1 MISTAPARASE
12 QGSAEISGRDN
23 GSPLRDHARPSQR
36 PDRKTERHPTQ
47 RGLTLSEPV
56 KVAEFWKNR
65 KGESIRATL
74 VTYEGRNC
82 FDLRQHF
89 TAHDGRMQPT
99 KKGITVAVLRLPEL
113 AAAVNK
119 AVTVA
124 RDLGLIDEAES

>member
-1 MISTAPARASE
+1 MTTYAAAHLPTSPALATE
-12 QGSAEISGRDN
+12 QKGRVI
-23 GSPLRDHARPSQR
+23 
-36 PDRKTERHPTQ
+36 
-47 RGLTLSEPV
+47 TLAEPV

-119 AVTVA
+119 AVSVA
-124 RDLGLIDEAES
+124 RDLGLIEDGGEA

>member
-1 MISTAPARASE
+1 MTQHAAAINRPAPC
-12 QGSAEISGRDN
+12 
-23 GSPLRDHARPSQR
+23 
-36 PDRKTERHPTQ
+36 RKTSRTID
-47 RGLTLSEPV
+47 RAGATLAEPV

-65 KGESIRATL
+65 KGESVRATL

-89 TAHDGRMQPT
+89 TAHDGRMRPT

-119 AVTVA
+119 AVSV
-124 RDLGLIDEAES
+124 

>member
-1 MISTAPARASE
+1 MRNAGQRPALEVQGNDLSNQTCSTASDPTATHRN
-12 QGSAEISGRDN
+12 GRYATA
-23 GSPLRDHARPSQR
+23 LA
-36 PDRKTERHPTQ
+36 
-47 RGLTLSEPV
+47 EPV

-74 VTYEGRNC
+74 ITYEGRNC

-99 KKGITVAVLRLPEL
+99 RKGITLAVLRLPQL

-119 AVTVA
+119 ALATA
-124 RDLGLIDEAES
+124 HELGLIEVKAPQ

>member
-1 MISTAPARASE
+1 MTQPATAIDRPAP
-12 QGSAEISGRDN
+12 G
-23 GSPLRDHARPSQR
+23 
-36 PDRKTERHPTQ
+36 RKTSRSIERAGPA
-47 RGLTLSEPV
+47 LAEPV

-99 KKGITVAVLRLPEL
+99 KRGITVAVLRLPEL
-113 AAAVNK
+113 AAAVSK
-119 AVTVA
+119 ALA
-124 RDLGLIDEAES
+124 KAIELGLIEAKGE

>member
-1 MISTAPARASE
+1 MSPTYAAASPPASIALATE
-12 QGSAEISGRDN
+12 QKGRVI
-23 GSPLRDHARPSQR
+23 
-36 PDRKTERHPTQ
+36 
-47 RGLTLSEPV
+47 TLAEPV

-89 TAHDGRMQPT
+89 TAHDGRMRPT

>member
-1 MISTAPARASE
+1 VID
-12 QGSAEISGRDN
+12 SA
-23 GSPLRDHARPSQR
+23 ARPAVAAEQKGR
-36 PDRKTERHPTQ
+36 VV
-47 RGLTLSEPV
+47 TLPEPV
-56 KVAEFWKNR
+56 KVAELWKNR
-65 KGESIRATL
+65 RGETIRATL

-119 AVTVA
+119 AVSTA
-124 RDLGLIDEAES
+124 RDLGLIDDEGEP

>member
-1 MISTAPARASE
+1 MRNARHDGRAS
-12 QGSAEISGRDN
+12 GM
-23 GSPLRDHARPSQR
+23 LRGDLDSHRPSTSSDPRATHRSNWQAIA
-36 PDRKTERHPTQ
+36 
-47 RGLTLSEPV
+47 LAEPV

-89 TAHDGRMQPT
+89 VAHDGRMQPT

-119 AVTVA
+119 AVSVA
-124 RDLGLIDEAES
+124 RDLGLIDGTE